1 VPERGT
7 LDEMTRDLTAVVG
20 GRRPADLVIRNGRWV
35 NVCSSEIVEGT
46 DIAVL
51 GCRIAYCGPH
61 AESMIGPDTVVIEA
75 DGKYLVPGLLDA
87 HVHVESTMLSLRRFA
102 GAVLPLGTT
111 AAFIDPHEIANVL
124 GLAGVRLMVD
134 EARTTPMQIY
144 VQVPACVPAAPGLE
158 TSGAQ
163 IGRNEVEEAMAWDG
177 VIGLGEVMNYA
188 GVAAGDESL
197 HDEIEAALKAGGI
210 VGGHYAS
217 PDLGAPFHAY
227 AAAGPSDCHE
237 GTRAEDVVARVRQ
250 GMYAMIRQSS
260 AWRDLAPQIAA
271 ITRHRV
277 DSRHVLLC
285 TDDRHAGTLLREGHM
300 NDVLRLAI
308 REGVP
313 PMTAI
318 QMATLNTAEHF
329 GVTLDVGCIAPG
341 RYADVLLVEDL
352 ERFDVSRVIAAG
364 EIVARDG
371 ELVVAIPPFQ
381 YPESARRSVHIGR
394 ELVRSD
400 FVVAAPASDGTVRCR
415 LIEIIENQAPT
426 RALIEEVPVVDGAV
440 APDAGSDIA
449 HLAVIERHCESG
461 RIGRGFVRGF
471 GLEGGCALAS
481 TVAHDSH
488 NLLALGTD
496 PRAMADAAN
505 RVIEIGGGVVLVRD
519 GKVIGEIPLPIAGL
533 MSEEPIEEVAAR
545 VEAIHRGLRAC
556 GCTTG
561 DAFMT
566 FSLLA
571 LPVIP
576 QLRLTDRGLVDVDAF
591 EIVPLFVD
599 GDNP

>member
-1 VPERGT
+1 
-7 LDEMTRDLTAVVG
+7 MTRALTAVAS

-35 NVCSSEIVEGT
+35 NVCSGEIIEGT
-46 DIAVL
+46 DVAVL
-51 GCRIAYCGPH
+51 GCRIAYCGPD
-61 AESMIGPDTVVIEA
+61 AEPMIGPETVVIEA
-75 DGKYLVPGLLDA
+75 DGQYLVPGLLDA
-87 HVHVESTMLSLRRFA
+87 HMHVESTMLSLRRFA

-124 GLAGVRLMVD
+124 GLVGVRLMVD

-144 VQVPACVPAAPGLE
+144 VQVPSCVPAAPGLE

-163 IGRNEVEEAMAWDG
+163 IGPNEVEEAMAWDG

-188 GVAAGDESL
+188 GVAAGDEAL
-197 HDEIEAALKAGGI
+197 HGEIEATLRAGGT

-217 PDLGAPFHAY
+217 PDLGVPFHAY
-227 AAAGPSDCHE
+227 AAGGPSDCHE
-237 GTRAEDVVARVRQ
+237 GTRVEDVVARVRQ

-260 AWRDLAPQIAA
+260 AWRDVAPQISA
-271 ITRHRV
+271 IKEGRI
-277 DSRHVLLC
+277 DPRHVLLC
-285 TDDRHAGTLLREGHM
+285 TDDRHAGTLLSEGHM
-300 NDVLRLAI
+300 DDVLRLAV

-329 GVTLDVGCIAPG
+329 GVALDVGCIAPG
-341 RYADVLLVEDL
+341 RYADVLFVEDL

-364 EIVARDG
+364 EIVALDG
-371 ELVVAIPPFQ
+371 DLVAAICPFE
-381 YPESARRSVHIGR
+381 YPESARRSVHIDR
-394 ELVRSD
+394 EIVRSD
-400 FVVAAPASDGTVRCR
+400 FVVTAPASNGMVRCR

-426 RALIEEVPVVDGAV
+426 RALIEEFPVVNGAV
-440 APDAGSDIA
+440 VPGAGSDVA
-449 HLAVIERHCESG
+449 YLATIERHRGSG

-471 GLEGGCALAS
+471 GLEGCCALAS

-488 NLLALGTD
+488 NLLVLGTA

-505 RVIEIGGGVVLVRD
+505 RVIEIGGGAVLVRD
-519 GKVIGEIPLPIAGL
+519 GEVIGEIPLPIAGL
-533 MSEEPIEEVAAR
+533 MSEEPIEKVAAR
-545 VEAIHRGLRAC
+545 AEGLHRGLRAC
-556 GCTTG
+556 GCTVG